1 MSKPLGRSSG
11 GCWTCRIRHR
21 KCDEATPTCKECT
34 DRHIVCHGYGTEPDW
49 VKDPVKLQ
57 AELQRIK
64 HAVKQNFRRT
74 RKLQASSTRSS
85 NRAVTE
91 PSGETLEESA
101 IFSPGGSEYREA
113 ELLTYYLDYIF
124 PLQYAYYVDKPALGG
139 RGWLFWLLSKQ
150 GPLRQAAFTLSAL
163 HQHAMSQSKTEEME
177 SELIRYHT
185 NAMQELRQVLI
196 RCETDGFA
204 SHPEHRVEFLTCGTF
219 LISFEVFQGG
229 TTNWQSHL
237 NALVLV
243 AGQIDLESVGGRSES
258 STRIETGFQRI
269 MSAAIRFHVSQLLWF
284 ELLSCVSTGEPPR
297 LPYQRW
303 LSHEEIDVSCV
314 MGCQNWAMLALGDVA
329 SLEAQVT
336 EMNPRALSRKIADIT
351 KRLEDG
357 VGYLGVEQKVPSI
370 PSQYYGVWNDTNS
383 SGQPDSALI
392 SQSITRIYATAVL
405 VQLHTISANI
415 EDAPENALE
424 TIHNAVSGVMD
435 ALQSVPDGLSLKPV
449 TWAMCVAG
457 AMAAPDQ
464 QPFFENL
471 IEGILES
478 SGSGFTNVDTVLR
491 VLKECWRE
499 RDYHGTDNSVPR
511 NAMSRLGICA
521 LLI

>member
-1 MSKPLGRSSG
+1 MSKPLSRSSG

-21 KCDEATPTCKECT
+21 KCDEVSPTCKECT
-34 DRHIVCHGYGTEPDW
+34 DRHILCHGYGAEPEW
-49 VKDPVKLQ
+49 VKNPAKLQ

-85 NRAVTE
+85 TRAATE

-185 NAMQELRQVLI
+185 NAMQELRQVLS

-204 SHPEHRVEFLTCGTF
+204 SHPEYRVEFLTCGTF

-237 NALVLV
+237 SALVLV

-297 LPYQRW
+297 LPYQMW
-303 LSHEEIDVSCV
+303 LSHEEIDISCV

-329 SLEAQVT
+329 LLEAQVA

-357 VGYLGVEQKVPSI
+357 VGYLGVEQKPA
-370 PSQYYGVWNDTNS
+370 
-383 SGQPDSALI
+383 SALI

-405 VQLHTISANI
+405 VQLHTISANT
-415 EDAPENALE
+415 EDPPENASE
-424 TIHNAVSGVMD
+424 IIYNAVSDVMN
-435 ALQSVPDGLSLKPV
+435 AFQSVPEGLSLKPM

-457 AMAAPDQ
+457 AMAGPDQ

-471 IEGILES
+471 IEGILEN
-478 SGSGFTNVDTVLR
+478 SGSGFTNCDTVIR
-491 VLKECWRE
+491 VLKECWKE
-499 RDYHGTDNSVPR
+499 QAYYGTDNSVPR
-511 NAMSRLGICA
+511 CAMSRLGICV

>member
-21 KCDEATPTCKECT
+21 KCDEAIPTCKECT
-34 DRHIVCHGYGTEPDW
+34 DRHIVCHGYGAEPDW
-49 VKDPVKLQ
+49 VKDPNKLQ

-85 NRAVTE
+85 TRAVTE
-91 PSGETLEESA
+91 PSAENLEESA

-163 HQHAMSQSKTEEME
+163 HQHAMSHSKTEEME

-185 NAMQELRQVLI
+185 NAMQEPRQVLV

-204 SHPEHRVEFLTCGTF
+204 SHPEYRVEFLTCGTF

-243 AGQIDLESVGGRSES
+243 AGQIDLESVGGRSEP

-329 SLEAQVT
+329 SIEAQVA
-336 EMNPRALSRKIADIT
+336 EINPRALSRKIADIT

-357 VGYLGVEQKVPSI
+357 VGYLGVEEKPA
-370 PSQYYGVWNDTNS
+370 
-383 SGQPDSALI
+383 SALI

-405 VQLHTISANI
+405 VQLHTISANT
-415 EDAPENALE
+415 EDPPENALG
-424 TIHNAVSGVMD
+424 IIYNAVADVM
-435 ALQSVPDGLSLKPV
+435 AAFQSVPDGLSLKPV

-457 AMAAPDQ
+457 AMAGPDQ

-491 VLKECWRE
+491 VLKECWKE
-499 RDYHGTDNSVPR
+499 QNYYGTDDSVPR

>member
-21 KCDEATPTCKECT
+21 KCDEATPTCSECT

-85 NRAVTE
+85 TRAVTE
-91 PSGETLEESA
+91 PSGEALEESA

-204 SHPEHRVEFLTCGTF
+204 SHPEYRVEFLTCGTF

-284 ELLSCVSTGEPPR
+284 ELLSCVSTGDPPR

-329 SLEAQVT
+329 SLEAQVA

-357 VGYLGVEQKVPSI
+357 VGYLGVEQKVV
-370 PSQYYGVWNDTNS
+370 YLLNTMTN
-383 SGQPDSALI
+383 
-392 SQSITRIYATAVL
+392 T
-405 VQLHTISANI
+405 
-415 EDAPENALE
+415 EDPPENALE

-491 VLKECWRE
+491 VLKECWKE
-499 RDYHGTDNSVPR
+499 RYYHGTDNSVPR